1 MEENGKPLAEAQGRR
16 EGPGEREE
24 RETEAFPAWWPRP
37 AVPDEAP
44 EGTGRLVSRLEGRL
58 FGSAPARGKASDG
71 EAPGGDAAS
80 ASPAALGSA
89 VAALRSSILEMD
101 RNATP
106 RGRSRELHRR
116 LDRESARLA
125 EEMLERAVDESREL
139 LEHVSHDIRSP
150 LNSVLFLAD
159 TLLSEHSGTLNEV
172 QRRQVGVLYTA
183 TVTLVNLVNDLID
196 ASRLERRGEI
206 QVRHLSFSVEA
217 VLNEVK
223 SLLGPL
229 AAHRGAELRFHLET
243 VGPRT
248 GDRQVLSRLLIN
260 LITNAVQATGEEGR
274 VDVTVSE
281 PREAWLRLEVRDDG
295 TGSDVAEL
303 ERTIERGSRSPYP
316 LENRKGWT
324 HGLGL
329 MITSRLVDAA
339 GGRIDVESELDEG
352 TRFTVQ
358 LPFPRAE

>member
-1 MEENGKPLAEAQGRR
+1 MEENGKPLADSTVRR
-16 EGPGEREE
+16 EAEAERSP
-24 RETEAFPAWWPRP
+24 REGFPAWWARP

-44 EGTGRLVSRLEGRL
+44 EGAAGLVARLEASL
-58 FGSAPARGKASDG
+58 FRRPGTGG
-71 EAPGGDAAS
+71 EIQKDEVERP
-80 ASPAALGSA
+80 SPAALESA
-89 VAALRSSILEMD
+89 LAALRSSILQAARGDAPRD
-101 RNATP
+101 RV
-106 RGRSRELHRR
+106 RELHRE
-116 LDRESARLA
+116 LDRRAAGLA
-125 EEMLERAVDESREL
+125 EEMLDRKVEESREL

-206 QVRHLSFSVEA
+206 QVSHLSFSVES
-217 VLNEVK
+217 VLNDVK

-229 AAHRGAELRFHLET
+229 ATHRGAELRFHLET

-260 LITNAVQATGEEGR
+260 LITNAVQAIGEEGR

-281 PREAWLRLEVRDDG
+281 PREGWLRLEVRDDG
-295 TGSDVAEL
+295 TGSDVDEL
-303 ERTIERGSRSPYP
+303 RETIERGSRSPYP

-339 GGRIDVESELDEG
+339 GGRIQVESQLDEG
-352 TRFTVQ
+352 TRFSID

>member
-1 MEENGKPLAEAQGRR
+1 MEENGKPPAEPTVRR
-16 EGPGEREE
+16 EPGAGGGDRE
-24 RETEAFPAWWPRP
+24 AYPAWWPGS
-37 AVPDEAP
+37 AVSGEVP
-44 EGTGRLVSRLEGRL
+44 EETARLVERLERKL
-58 FGSAPARGKASDG
+58 FGRARRDG
-71 EAPGGDAAS
+71 EAQGDDVEPP
-80 ASPAALGSA
+80 SPAALGSA
-89 VAALRSSILEMD
+89 VATLRSSILEAG
-101 RNATP
+101 RAEAP
-106 RGRSRELHRR
+106 RHRVSELHRK
-116 LDRESARLA
+116 LDRQTARMA
-125 EEMLERAVDESREL
+125 GEMLDRTVEESREL

-159 TLLSEHSGTLNEV
+159 TLLSEHSGALNEV

-196 ASRLERRGEI
+196 ASRLQRRGEI
-206 QVRHLSFSVEA
+206 QVSHLSFSVES
-217 VLNEVK
+217 VLNDVK

-229 AAHRGAELRFHLET
+229 AIHRGAELRFHLET

-260 LITNAVQATGEEGR
+260 LITNAVQAIGEEGR

-281 PREAWLRLEVRDDG
+281 PREGWLRLEVRDDG
-295 TGSDVAEL
+295 TGSDVDEL
-303 ERTIERGSRSPYP
+303 RETIDRGSRSPYP
-316 LENRKGWT
+316 LGNRKGWT

-339 GGRIDVESELDEG
+339 RGRIDVESELDEG
-352 TRFTVQ
+352 TRFTVD